1 MKFKF
6 VGQNTKLR
14 LTYDRE
20 IWFPFQKI
28 RIPNK
33 LNYGKKQYPATQLL
47 IDSTEKFK
55 ENKFKFGE
63 SFKTKKDE
71 IIIFRTYKLKF
82 MDLFHLKNLSGSLP
96 ESCIDIDKKKFKLSF
111 NREYIFHILFD
122 SKKNMIYLKTKKDSP
137 AAITILIL
145 PVDFEELEF
154 EYV

>member
-28 RIPNK
+28 RVPNR

-71 IIIFRTYKLKF
+71 IIVFRTYKLKF

-96 ESCIDIDKKKFKLSF
+96 ELCIDISRLKFKLSF
-111 NREYIFHILFD
+111 NREYIFSIVYD
-122 SKKNMIYLKTKKDSP
+122 SKNDIIYLRSRKDSP
-137 AAITILIL
+137 CAFTIIISKE
-145 PVDFEELEF
+145 DFEELEF